1 MDCRVKPGNDNLK
14 AINVVGQTRKAG
26 KEKFMNAPATVAF
39 ERSHDI
45 VINAPAKAVF
55 DYVTNPQSWPE
66 WLAASHQ
73 IDSENRPLETGELF
87 HEKWHIRS
95 GEVSLNWI
103 VRAAVSPKLWIVQ
116 AETDFIGPIV
126 VQYTCEDVNGGTK
139 FTRTLRNP
147 ARKKP
152 PTDEQIAAMDI
163 EAGVGLGN
171 IKANVEKRAGNA
183 V

>member
-1 MDCRVKPGNDNLK
+1 
-14 AINVVGQTRKAG
+14 
-26 KEKFMNAPATVAF
+26 MNAPATVAF

-66 WLAASHQ
+66 WLAASHH
-73 IDSENRPLETGELF
+73 IDSEDRPLETGELF

-95 GEVSLNWI
+95 GEVALNWI
-103 VRAAVSPKLWIVQ
+103 VRACVSPKLWIVQ

-126 VQYTCEDVNGGTK
+126 VQYTCEDVSGGTK

-152 PTDEQIAAMDI
+152 PTDEQIANMDA
-163 EAGVGLGN
+163 EAAIGLGN
-171 IKANVEKRAGNA
+171 IKANVEKRAGKA
-183 V
+183 

>member
-1 MDCRVKPGNDNLK
+1 MTD
-14 AINVVGQTRKAG
+14 
-26 KEKFMNAPATVAF
+26 TVAF

-45 VINAPAKAVF
+45 VIDAPAKAVF

-66 WLAASHQ
+66 WLAASHH
-73 IDSENRPLETGELF
+73 IDSANRQLDTGEVF

-126 VQYTCEDVNGGTK
+126 VQYTCEEKDGRTT

-147 ARKKP
+147 ARKKL
-152 PTDEQIAAMDI
+152 PTGEQIAAMDA
-163 EAGVGLGN
+163 EAKIGLGN
-171 IKANVEKRAGNA
+171 IKMNVEKRKG
-183 V
+183 

>member
-1 MDCRVKPGNDNLK
+1 
-14 AINVVGQTRKAG
+14 
-26 KEKFMNAPATVAF
+26 MNAPATVAF

-66 WLAASHQ
+66 WLAASHH
-73 IDSENRPLETGELF
+73 IDSENRPLEAGELF

-103 VRAAVSPKLWIVQ
+103 VRACVSPKLWIVQ

-126 VQYTCEDVNGGTK
+126 VQYTCEDVGGGTK

-152 PTDEQIAAMDI
+152 PTDEQIANMDA
-163 EAGVGLGN
+163 EAAVGLGN
-171 IKANVEKRAGNA
+171 IKANVEKRADFKPSA
-183 V
+183 